1 MWICNLS
8 SKVSNMNKKIYLLDN
23 IYQKHKKSIVLISC
37 VLINT
42 ILFGILIFNGNPIFA
57 TNDDYR
63 MRLIV
68 SGEYNGMPSNQAIF
82 LNIVLSSILSKLY
95 LFNPHIEWY
104 GCYFELGMYIATLVT
119 LYIYIKGSI
128 DFKNLIKKYFI
139 YLVIFMLL
147 FQRHILMM
155 QFTIVAAFFAMA
167 SIACLLEIRRINYY
181 NELHKKFYI
190 ILFWFFVFLSYATR
204 KKVFLMALPI
214 ILVIFVVILIENWHR
229 KKLVISLI
237 IGVICI
243 CGSLTLFTNVV
254 YNSGELYAYTQFNI
268 ARSKVL
274 DYKGLPDYYENE
286 EFYQEIGMS
295 EAVYT
300 ALGERNFDVD
310 DSISTDNLNEIK
322 KYSDLIDADSLVN
335 KIFMATNQVFE
346 ELFANETLYTSL
358 GILFMLFLLTPKT
371 KKSKQYLEI
380 ILSCMF
386 PLYIMLGILG
396 LILYGRIMERLIEA
410 MGLFYA
416 GGFWGNV
423 FLMNETLEKENY
435 QKNHL
440 LLPTLIR
447 NCTLIILIS
456 ICLLANQYQ
465 LQRNDSG
472 LRATITKKT
481 EELNAVKAYALS
493 HPDKFYFY
501 NSLDFIASSDFV
513 FYKNSHKFLN
523 MESLGNWYSKSPLYY
538 ERNEKIGFAS
548 AIDGLLN
555 NKNVYYVERGEYHSS
570 LNQLLVEN
578 GKYFEKVD
586 SIIANDTEINI
597 YKVTDITNE

>member
-1 MWICNLS
+1 
-8 SKVSNMNKKIYLLDN
+8 MNKKIYLLDN

-68 SGEYNGMPSNQAIF
+68 SGEYNGTPSNQAVF

-104 GCYFELGMYIATLVT
+104 GWYFELGMYIATLVT

-128 DFKNLIKKYFI
+128 NFKNLIKKYFI
-139 YLVIFMLL
+139 YLFIFMLI

-167 SIACLLEIRRINYY
+167 AIACLLEIRRINYY
-181 NELHKKFYI
+181 NEPHKKFYI
-190 ILFWFFVFLSYATR
+190 ILFLFFVFLSYVTR
-204 KKVFLMALPI
+204 KKIFLMAIPI
-214 ILVIFVVILIENWHR
+214 ILGIFVVMLIENWSR

-286 EFYQEIGMS
+286 DFYQEIGMS

-322 KYSDLIDADSLVN
+322 KYSDLIDDESFVN
-335 KIFMATNQVFE
+335 KIFMATNQVFK

-358 GILFMLFLLTPKT
+358 GILFMLFLLTPKI

-386 PLYIMLGILG
+386 PLYIMLGILA

-416 GGFWGNV
+416 GGFFGNV

-435 QKNHL
+435 QKNRL

-456 ICLLANQYQ
+456 ICLLGNQYQ

-481 EELNAVKAYALS
+481 EELNAVKAYALN